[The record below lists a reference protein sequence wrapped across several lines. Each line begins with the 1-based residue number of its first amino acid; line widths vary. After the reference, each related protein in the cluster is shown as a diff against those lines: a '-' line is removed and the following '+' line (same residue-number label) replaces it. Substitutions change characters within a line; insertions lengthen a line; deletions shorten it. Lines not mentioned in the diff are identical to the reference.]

1 MKQIEINGVLYPTYA
16 TAQEAEDYFNASFG
30 VDWYNIP
37 DDNKDKLLISA
48 TRSIDRAE
56 YRGVKKDENQVLQFP
71 RIINGK
77 ETDETLLMI
86 ACCEEAIA
94 IYNKGNSYVA
104 DVTGIKKVDVQDT
117 SIEFK
122 DSSEFGEY
130 NSDTVDDLLRPY
142 RYLGVSVLY

>member
-1 MKQIEINGVLYPTYA
+1 MKQIEINGIIYPVYA
-16 TAQEAEDYFNASFG
+16 TISDADNYFNASYG
-30 VDWYNIP
+30 SAWDSIY
-37 DDNKDKLLISA
+37 DDDKEKLLVSA

-56 YRGVKKDENQVLQFP
+56 YRGVKKEESQVLQFP

-77 ETDETLLMI
+77 ETDETLLTQ

-104 DVTGIKKVDVQDT
+104 NITGIKKVDVQDT

-122 DSSEFGEY
+122 DSAETGEF
-130 NSDTVDDLLRPY
+130 NSDIVDDLLRPY
-142 RYLGVSVLY
+142 RFLGVSVLY